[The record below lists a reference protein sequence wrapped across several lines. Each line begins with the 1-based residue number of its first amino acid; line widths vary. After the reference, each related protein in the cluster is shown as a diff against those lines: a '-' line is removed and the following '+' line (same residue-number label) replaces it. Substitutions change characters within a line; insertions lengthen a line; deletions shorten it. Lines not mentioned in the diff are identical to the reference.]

1 MERERNAL
9 WTKRASGQFTTLI
22 NELSVGV
29 ELKQIVTLMTFKTLI
44 GKCLSYDS
52 IKSLFHVTRNND
64 FHFWYR
70 RKFPMRHK
78 SWIMMIFRTQRDLW
92 KSTIGWQVSQTKVHR
107 GRLYSDYERFLK
119 RSLHA
124 QLRLIP
130 FIHRLLQIGT
140 FFLMK
145 STFHF
150 QQKAKKPSD

>member
-29 ELKQIVTLMTFKTLI
+29 ELKQIVTLMTFKALI

-52 IKSLFHVTRNND
+52 IKSLFHGTRNND